1 MIKVYIMKIKITTLK
16 TLKYKGHTIRKV
28 LTQFNCEEVLIDN
41 DADEIENAP
50 VLMKPQDF
58 TYASIE
64 DAKRFV
70 RGEQMMFIP
79 QEADILRD
87 RYYNRFKS

>member
-1 MIKVYIMKIKITTLK
+1 MKIEITTLK

-28 LTQFNCEEVLIDN
+28 LTQFNCEVVLIDN
-41 DADEIENAP
+41 DSNEIENAP

-64 DAKRFV
+64 DAKRFI

-79 QEADILRD
+79 QEVDILRD
-87 RYYNRFKS
+87 KYYKRFKKMN

>member
-1 MIKVYIMKIKITTLK
+1 MKIKITTLK

-28 LTQFNCEEVLIDN
+28 LTHFGNEIVLIDN
-41 DADEIENAP
+41 DSNEIENAP

-64 DAKRFV
+64 DAKRFI
-70 RGEQMMFIP
+70 RGEKMMFIP
-79 QEADILRD
+79 QEADILGD
-87 RYYNRFKS
+87 KYYNRFKK